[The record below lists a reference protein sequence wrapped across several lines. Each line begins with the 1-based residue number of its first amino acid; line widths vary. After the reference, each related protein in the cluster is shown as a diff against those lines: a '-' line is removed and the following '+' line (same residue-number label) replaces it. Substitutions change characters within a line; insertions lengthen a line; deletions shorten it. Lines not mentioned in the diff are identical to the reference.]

1 MERKDSLIAAI
12 ASAIYGKVYP
22 EAEQMLATSFGSAY
36 SQMKKSGFPTQ
47 ARFQE
52 MFPALTEREGTVDA
66 WLALMFLSIFS
77 QGITIGAG
85 RDIVEPQDVK
95 LAVTKA
101 CDMWPEC
108 AEMRADKLLDSLQHI
123 ISWYD
128 DTFRRK

>member
-52 MFPALTEREGTVDA
+52 MFPALYRKGRNSRCVARFDVSVDI
-66 WLALMFLSIFS
+66 LSRNHDWS
-77 QGITIGAG
+77 RQGYSGAT
-85 RDIVEPQDVK
+85 RR
-95 LAVTKA
+95 KA
-101 CDMWPEC
+101 CSDEG
-108 AEMRADKLLDSLQHI
+108 MRHVAGMC
-123 ISWYD
+123 
-128 DTFRRK
+128 